1 MQSKRKLGPNPNWN
15 AVNRKTGTKVVVL
28 RFTSVL
34 SAKFGNE
41 LGQ

>member
-15 AVNRKTGTKVVVL
+15 AVNRKTGTKVVVF

-34 SAKFGNE
+34 GNE